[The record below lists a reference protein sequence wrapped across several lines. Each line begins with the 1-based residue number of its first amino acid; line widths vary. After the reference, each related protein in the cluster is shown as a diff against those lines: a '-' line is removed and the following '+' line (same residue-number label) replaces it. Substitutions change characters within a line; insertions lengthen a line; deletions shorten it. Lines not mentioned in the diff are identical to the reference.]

1 MSVSDLYGHGDEYRE
16 LLAYQLIRQ
25 LNSTTIESYEEI
37 RLILEDMGC
46 PGECEVWTSVP
57 AHPESETDFNGTLYW
72 YCSPVMVRHRGK
84 TWLLTDKFG
93 RKEEIEYFAEAAD
106 IRTTSHS
113 FAMAFPKETKLLQ
126 DWAPF

>member
-1 MSVSDLYGHGDEYRE
+1 MSDSYGHGDEYRE
-16 LLAYQLIRQ
+16 LLAYQLTRQ
-25 LNSTTIESYEEI
+25 LNSTTVQSYDEV

-46 PGECEVWTSVP
+46 PQECEVWTSVP
-57 AHPESETDFNGTLYW
+57 DNPENETDFNGTLYW
-72 YCSPVMVRHRGK
+72 YCSPVLIRHRGK

-113 FAMAFPKETKLLQ
+113 FAMAFPKETNLLQ

>member
-57 AHPESETDFNGTLYW
+57 VHPKSEADFSGTLYW
-72 YCSPVMVRHRGK
+72 YCSPVLIRHRGK
-84 TWLLTDKFG
+84 TWLLTDKFN
-93 RKEEIEYFAEAAD
+93 RKEEIEYFAQAAD

-113 FAMAFPKETKLLQ
+113 FAMAFPKETNLLQ

>member
-25 LNSTTIESYEEI
+25 LNSTTIQSYEEI

-57 AHPESETDFNGTLYW
+57 DNPESETDFNGTLYW

-93 RKEEIEYFAEAAD
+93 RKEEVEYFAEAAD

-113 FAMAFPKETKLLQ
+113 FAMAFPKETNLLQ